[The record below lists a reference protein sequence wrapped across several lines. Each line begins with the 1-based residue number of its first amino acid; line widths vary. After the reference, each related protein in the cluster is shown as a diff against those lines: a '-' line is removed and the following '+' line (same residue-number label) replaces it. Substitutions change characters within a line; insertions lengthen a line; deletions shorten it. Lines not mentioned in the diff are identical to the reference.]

1 MSCLLTQGWA
11 KGCKDNA
18 GGLKRILL
26 ANKGDVVSFT
36 EGVTSGSL
44 PDPSGEII
52 AITMDALA
60 SWYEFV
66 PNKMSSNWVEN
77 IQANAQNGTI
87 GYEQVLTMIFAKNE
101 AKKRTQVALLG
112 QGEVYAIV
120 EDYNGKYFLLGEFN
134 GCELTGGS
142 SSSGTALSDL
152 NGWTLTLSAMEPEP
166 AKEVTA
172 ATIATL
178 DIVAGV

>member
-1 MSCLLTQGWA
+1 MSCSLLTSGWP

-26 ANKGDVVSFT
+26 ANKDEVLAFT
-36 EGVTSGSL
+36 EDTTGSL
-44 PDPSGEII
+44 PVPSGEITD
-52 AITMDALA
+52 ITMIAGA
-60 SWYEFV
+60 MFYEFV

-101 AKKRTQVALLG
+101 AAARNRVVLLG

-152 NGWTLTLSAMEPEP
+152 NGWTLTLTAMEPEP

-172 ATIATL
+172 AAIATL
-178 DIVAGV
+178 DIVE